1 MIEPASSGRSA
12 AGLKRAELLSSVGA
26 GILGAGLA
34 LFIPDTL
41 APYKLAIVVLGLAAH
56 GVGMFLKHRSEK
68 TASARRLWWA
78 ELLYWL
84 CWLGL
89 AALLVV
95 VVLE

>member
-1 MIEPASSGRSA
+1 MQPVSA
-12 AGLKRAELLSSVGA
+12 RGSEARLKRAELLSSVGA

-41 APYKLAIVVLGLAAH
+41 APYKLAIVVLGLMAH
-56 GVGMFLKHRSEK
+56 AVGMFLKHRAERA
-68 TASARRLWWA
+68 TSARRIWWA

-89 AALLVV
+89 AALLMLVA
-95 VVLE
+95 LK